1 MKFIQTFYR
10 GNINEV
16 FQKALVYYFV
26 NKFESDE
33 DRAKLLLNLKE
44 VQVEVKLDARR
55 TGLGVIK
62 SRKKKGTESGPSV
75 ESKESEF
82 DPIKSKLKELG
93 KEFLEESSIT
103 PESYLTD
110 LHPFLL
116 ETYKKWSYT
125 EEQLKTVE
133 KVISNPDN
141 IHIGEDIPFESLKT
155 QNKDETTRKANKSH
169 TGELYLSSESI
180 DYETTKPF
188 IPEIPE
194 DITKQGVS
202 GVMKYIHDTY
212 KDTHIIPDLTY
223 YKYLTQLGDQYNT
236 ETDPI
241 KKEAILSQIPEV
253 FRDTSKYFYFPGSAF
268 FNESGRWVC
277 PCLGWSGA
285 GFARNADGVEDGWDS
300 NDRVVL
306 LER

>member
-1 MKFIQTFYR
+1 MTPEHFKSLTPTPEQDTS
-10 GNINEV
+10 
-16 FQKALVYYFV
+16 L
-26 NKFESDE
+26 ESQIKTLKQE
-33 DRAKLLLNLKE
+33 GRTLLKE
-44 VQVEVKLDARR
+44 TDTLIDQGEASTNPEERATLKQHAEDKIREL
-55 TGLGVIK
+55 I
-62 SRKKKGTESGPSV
+62 
-75 ESKESEF
+75 
-82 DPIKSKLKELG
+82 KLKRKLRILTE
-93 KEFLEESSIT
+93 EEIESSIT

-253 FRDTSKYFYFPGSAF
+253 FRDTSKHFYFPGSAF